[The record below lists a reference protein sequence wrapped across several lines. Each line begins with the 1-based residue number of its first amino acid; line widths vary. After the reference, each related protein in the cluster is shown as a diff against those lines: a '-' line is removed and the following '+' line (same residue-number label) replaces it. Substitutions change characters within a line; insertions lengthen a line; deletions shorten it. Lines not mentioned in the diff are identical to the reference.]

1 MNRYIERNGENIAFV
16 PTVNLKFI
24 EKDGKRILHQLYVE
38 DINNIPM
45 KPKQRV
51 WLEV

>member
-1 MNRYIERNGENIAFV
+1 MNRYVERNGENIAFA

-24 EKDGKRILHQLYVE
+24 EKDGKRILHQLFEEEVS
-38 DINNIPM
+38 IPA
-45 KPKQRV
+45 KSKQKI